1 VSGGDLKYPVLAA
14 ADTESQ
20 IQVPFE
26 ALGPNV
32 ALRLETPGGT
42 VTRGVVVQ
50 PVSPAILVGRQ
61 GVPMLWDADTG
72 LPLDAHNTA
81 HSNGRMQIWATGLGK
96 VRPEW
101 PTGLPAP
108 MENPP
113 EVAAQV
119 RVFLDGTPVQV
130 TKATL
135 VPGYIGFYLVE
146 VQLPSINNLG
156 PSELYIAAG
165 GQESNRVQ
173 VILEP

>member
-1 VSGGDLKYPVLAA
+1 
-14 ADTESQ
+14 
-20 IQVPFE
+20 
-26 ALGPNV
+26 
-32 ALRLETPGGT
+32 
-42 VTRGVVVQ
+42 
-50 PVSPAILVGRQ
+50 
-61 GVPMLWDADTG
+61 
-72 LPLDAHNTA
+72 
-81 HSNGRMQIWATGLGK
+81 
-96 VRPEW
+96 
-101 PTGLPAP
+101 